1 MQTKEYLLIG
11 AIAALLANV
20 SIVATLFATGYIGHH
35 DPEPEP
41 EPEPEVAEATLP
53 PEPPKPTV
61 LHSMAKAMYTCEDK
75 LNTANKG
82 KEFSYEFDTVASR
95 YDADQGKYMIFIET
109 HTSSRNSAPQQ
120 DHSVICEVSDED
132 LSIKGYKVLPL

>member
-11 AIAALLANV
+11 AIAVLLANV

-35 DPEPEP
+35 DPEPEE
-41 EPEPEVAEATLP
+41 EPEPVAEETLP
-53 PEPPKPTV
+53 LEPPKPSII
-61 LHSMAKAMYTCEDK
+61 HSMAKAMYACEDK
-75 LNTANKG
+75 LNSANKG

-95 YDADQGKYMIFIET
+95 YNNDEGKYMIFIET
-109 HTSSRNSAPQQ
+109 HTSSRNNAPQQ
-120 DHSVICEVSDED
+120 DNSVICEVSDED